1 MRRKVR
7 GKLYG
12 IQREQAGR
20 EEGGKRLATRGKKSN
35 ESNATA
41 LLGGRSV
48 CARRVYGFRFAKQRT
63 RWRRTKKA
71 EERVSGWFIE
81 SPRRGGLWRKARA
94 RARGGE
100 TGWGRAEGRL
110 YSFQAQ
116 KLNLISNINLF
127 SLRSVPLCLLR
138 SLSSSFPRR
147 CRAPFPPYVHSGA
160 FTL

>member
-1 MRRKVR
+1 MALEVSKPSPSR
-7 GKLYG
+7 GGGK
-12 IQREQAGR
+12 
-20 EEGGKRLATRGKKSN
+20 GGKRLATRGKKSN

-81 SPRRGGLWRKARA
+81 SPRRGGLRRMARA
-94 RARGGE
+94 RAHG
-100 TGWGRAEGRL
+100 TGVERGRAEGRL

-127 SLRSVPLCLLR
+127 SLRSVPLRPLR
-138 SLSSSFPRR
+138 SLSFIRL
-147 CRAPFPPYVHSGA
+147 CRAPFPPYA
-160 FTL
+160 A